1 MKVSKETSAKH
12 RDELLNAASRLFRE
26 RGFDKVGIAEIAAA
40 AGLTHGAFYTHFES
54 KEALCAEVIALAA
67 GRSRAAQ
74 DSRPNWRASVE
85 AYLSPKHVRDRATG
99 CPFAALGGDVPRE
112 SETIRTAFSE
122 ALERS
127 IEAVAGEARP
137 RRRGRGPGRGHP
149 GACHHGGRAGAGA
162 YRRNPTTAR
171 RDPGRGPEQAARA
184 AAQVSQRQAHAARS
198 AASVSSWSEAK
209 PRAGSFRWATAHEVD
224 LRPFKEAF

>member
-40 AGLTHGAFYTHFES
+40 AGFTHGAFYTHFES
-54 KEALCAEVIALAA
+54 KEALCAEVIAHAS
-67 GRSRAAQ
+67 GRSRAAL
-74 DSRPNWRASVE
+74 DSRLNWRASVE

-127 IEAVAGEARP
+127 IEAVAVRLGHAGEA
-137 RRRGRGPGRGHP
+137 PGREEAIQALASMV
-149 GACHHGGRAGAGA
+149 GALVLAR
-162 YRRNPTTAR
+162 TAATPQL
-171 RDPGRGPEQAARA
+171 RDEILGAARN
-184 AAQVSQRQAHAARS
+184 RLL
-198 AASVSSWSEAK
+198 EM
-209 PRAGSFRWATAHEVD
+209 PR
-224 LRPFKEAF
+224 K